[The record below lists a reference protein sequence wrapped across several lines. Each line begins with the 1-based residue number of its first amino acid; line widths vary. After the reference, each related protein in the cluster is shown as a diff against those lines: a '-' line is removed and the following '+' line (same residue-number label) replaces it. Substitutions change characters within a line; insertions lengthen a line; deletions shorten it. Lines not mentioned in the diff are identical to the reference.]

1 MRHQYKMNLSIK
13 ISIIF
18 LASTII
24 GCATTSQQHV
34 LNMEGNRAYLTARY
48 QEAVQRYEKALE
60 AANQNKD
67 QQYIAIASYGLGRAN
82 IKLCRLDEAEHWLK
96 HSIQARETL
105 ADSSLAYMTQNL
117 SELARLYMAQQ
128 RYADATTLYERATPL
143 LYRLKADKNDPI
155 ELANQFDAYEEAL
168 RKTDRT
174 AEANAIANKAKELRK
189 DNPGKFARF
198 RPEPISQTCFA
209 HN

>member
-1 MRHQYKMNLSIK
+1 MKYQYKMSLSIK
-13 ISIIF
+13 VSVILLIF
-18 LASTII
+18 TII
-24 GCATTSQQHV
+24 GCATAPQQQV
-34 LNMEGNRAYLTARY
+34 LNAEGNRAYLTARY

-67 QQYIAIASYGLGRAN
+67 KQYIAIASYGLGRAN
-82 IKLCRLDEAEHWLK
+82 VKLCRLDEAEHWLK

-128 RYADATTLYERATPL
+128 RYADAITLFERATPM
-143 LYRLKADKNDPI
+143 LYRLKADKKDPI

-168 RKTDRT
+168 RKTGRA
-174 AEANAIANKAKELRK
+174 AEADAMANKAKELRQ
-189 DNPGKFARF
+189 DNPGKVALF
-198 RPEPISQTCFA
+198 RPDPIPQACLA